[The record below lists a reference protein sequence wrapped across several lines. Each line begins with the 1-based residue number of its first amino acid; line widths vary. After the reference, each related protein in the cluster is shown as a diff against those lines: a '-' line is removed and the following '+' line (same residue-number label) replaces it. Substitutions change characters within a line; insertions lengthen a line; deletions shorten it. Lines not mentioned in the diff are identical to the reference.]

1 MMSNNQ
7 RTLGSILLVFFMASA
22 SFAQQPDAGLTQ
34 SQFMQIIDR
43 IDKVEENMRDYVGT
57 KFGELD
63 KRIDE
68 LDKRI
73 DELDKRIGEKFE
85 ELNTDVAYTNGQLN
99 SIKWGMTIFVAPLLV
114 SIVAGMVVIIVQNN
128 ISGKREAKVAAEVAA
143 KVATEILTQNRI
155 ELDEDVQQGVS
166 T

>member
-1 MMSNNQ
+1 MMSYNQ
-7 RTLGSILLVFFMASA
+7 RTLGSVIGILLVLFMASA

-43 IDKVEENMRDYVGT
+43 IDKVEENMRDYVDT

-68 LDKRI
+68 LDK
-73 DELDKRIGEKFE
+73 KFGEKFE
-85 ELNTDVAYTNGQLN
+85 KLSTDVAYINGQLN
-99 SIKWGMTIFVAPLLV
+99 SIKWGLTIFVAPLLV

-128 ISGKREAKVAAEVAA
+128 ISGKREAKVASEVAAEVAA
-143 KVATEILTQNRI
+143 KVATEILTQNRV
-155 ELDEDVQQGVS
+155 ELDEDV
-166 T
+166 